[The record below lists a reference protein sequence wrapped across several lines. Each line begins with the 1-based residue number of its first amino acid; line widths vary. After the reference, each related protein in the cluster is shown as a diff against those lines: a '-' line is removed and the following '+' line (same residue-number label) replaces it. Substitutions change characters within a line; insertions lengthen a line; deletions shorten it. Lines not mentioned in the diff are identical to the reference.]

1 MATATKE
8 TEPNTQKVPT
18 GAHADKAYEEAVD
31 RTLESLDK
39 QGMLPAAA
47 DPDKAVDTTPAT
59 VQAEKPEQNIQKMGE
74 TTKVGNLTREPEL
87 HFAPTGTAVVRT
99 GLAVERPKV
108 AGNWAGER
116 VVTFYELVVFGSLG
130 EHLAESLGKGTRVVV
145 TGNAELENW
154 TDDKGQAR
162 TTRRIL
168 ANAIGP
174 DLRWVTVAV
183 TKVTRKGA
191 PVDEAPKTDVEDE
204 AF

>member
-8 TEPNTQKVPT
+8 TEPNTQKALT
-18 GAHADKAYEEAVD
+18 GADADKAYEEAVD

-39 QGMLPAAA
+39 EGMLSAAH
-47 DPDKAVDTTPAT
+47 AVGTTTAT
-59 VQAEKPEQNIQKMGE
+59 VQAEKPERNTQKMGE
-74 TTKVGNLTREPEL
+74 TTKVGNLTRDPEL

-116 VVTFYELVVFGSLG
+116 VTTFYELVVFGTLG
-130 EHLAESLGKGTRVVV
+130 EHVAESLGKGTRVVV
-145 TGNAELENW
+145 TGNAEVENW
-154 TDDKGQAR
+154 TDDKAQAR
-162 TTRRIL
+162 TTKRIL

-174 DLRWVTVAV
+174 DLRWVTVTV

-191 PVDEAPKTDVEDE
+191 PVDEAPSGTDDEDE